1 MTAKIEKNQ
10 KRQGTFNGNLYFCR
24 QISILMP
31 TFEEI
36 LHKTDFSLEEIK
48 QLLAAE
54 GENLRQ
60 LLDHALQVKLA
71 HLDNHVHLRGLIEY
85 SNICTKY
92 CLYCGVRCKNLK
104 VDRYQLSDEEV
115 IECAQLA
122 HKLGYGSVALQSGER
137 NDKAFVD
144 KITHLVQEIKKID
157 NGSLGIT
164 LSLGEQTEETYRRWF
179 EAGAH
184 RYLLRIE
191 ASNEDLYYKIHPR
204 DAKHDFRKRLD
215 CIDSLLRV
223 GFQTGSGVMIG
234 LPFQSL
240 DDLANDLLF
249 FKKKDLAMVG
259 MGPFIPHPD
268 TPLWEFRDQIPS
280 AEKRMELT
288 LKMIATLRLMMPEIN
303 MVAAT
308 ANQTLD
314 PRGREKA
321 ILAGANVIMPNL
333 TPNEFRENY
342 LIYPDKACVSDK
354 PDECHSCLDIR
365 LAAIGHKVLY
375 GAWGDSVAFMRKKT
389 QKQYPFPK

>member
-1 MTAKIEKNQ
+1 
-10 KRQGTFNGNLYFCR
+10 
-24 QISILMP
+24 MP
-31 TFEEI
+31 NFDEI

-54 GENLRQ
+54 GEDLRQ

-71 HLDNHVHLRGLIEY
+71 HLDNNVHLRGLIEY

-104 VDRYQLSDEEV
+104 VERYQLSDEEV

-137 NDKAFVD
+137 SDKAFVD

-204 DAKHDFRKRLD
+204 DAKHDFQTRLN
-215 CIDSLLRV
+215 CIDTLLRI
-223 GFQTGSGVMIG
+223 GYQTGTGVMVG
-234 LPFQSL
+234 LPFQTL
-240 DDLANDLLF
+240 DDLAADLLF
-249 FKKKDLAMVG
+249 FKKKDVAMVG

-308 ANQTLD
+308 ANQTVD
-314 PRGREKA
+314 PQGREKA
-321 ILAGANVIMPNL
+321 IAAGANVIMPNL

-342 LIYPDKACVSDK
+342 LIYPDKACVGDK
-354 PDECHSCLDIR
+354 PDQCQTCLDMR

>member
-1 MTAKIEKNQ
+1 MILKIK
-10 KRQGTFNGNLYFCR
+10 
-24 QISILMP
+24 MP
-31 TFEEI
+31 ALDNI
-36 LHKTDFSLEEIK
+36 LHKQEFTREDIK
-48 QLLAAE
+48 YLLSTE
-54 GENLRQ
+54 GEAQQRLFNR
-60 LLDHALQVKLA
+60 ALEVKLA
-71 HLDNHVHLRGLIEY
+71 HLDNYVHLRGLIEY

-104 VDRYQLSDEEV
+104 VQRYQLSDEEV
-115 IECAQLA
+115 LDCARLA
-122 HKLGYGSVALQSGER
+122 YELGYGSVALQSGER
-137 NDKAFVD
+137 SDAAFVD
-144 KITHLVQEIKKID
+144 KITYLVQEIKKIG

-191 ASNEDLYYKIHPR
+191 ASNEELYYKIHPH
-204 DAKHDFRKRLD
+204 DAKHDFQQRLA
-215 CIDSLLRV
+215 CIDSLLSI
-223 GFQTGSGVMIG
+223 GYQTGTGVMVG
-234 LPFQSL
+234 LPFQTI
-240 DDLANDLLF
+240 DDLADDLFF
-249 FKKKDLAMVG
+249 FKKQDVAMVG

-268 TPLWEFRDQIPS
+268 TPLWQYRDMIPL
-280 AEKRMELT
+280 AEKRMNLT

-314 PRGREKA
+314 PQGREKA
-321 ILAGANVIMPNL
+321 IRVGANVIMPNL

-342 LIYPDKACVSDK
+342 LIYPDKACVKDK

-375 GAWGDSVAFMRKKT
+375 NAWGDSVAFTKKH
-389 QKQYPFPK
+389 Q

>member
-1 MTAKIEKNQ
+1 MKIITFAANFQ
-10 KRQGTFNGNLYFCR
+10 KM
-24 QISILMP
+24 SILK
-31 TFEEI
+31 I
-36 LHKTDFSLEEIK
+36 LNKQDLSKEEIK
-48 QLLAAE
+48 LLLAAE
-54 GENLRQ
+54 GEDKKRLFDR
-60 LLDHALQVKLA
+60 ALQVKLK

-104 VDRYQLSDEEV
+104 VERYQLSDEEV

-137 NDKAFVD
+137 SDKAFVD
-144 KITHLVQEIKKID
+144 KITCLVKEIKKID
-157 NGSLGIT
+157 NGSLGVT

-191 ASNEDLYYKIHPR
+191 ASNEDLYYKIHPH
-204 DAKHDFRKRLD
+204 DEKHNFKKRLD
-215 CIDSLLRV
+215 SIDSLLKV
-223 GFQTGSGVMIG
+223 GYQTGTGVMVG
-234 LPFQSL
+234 LPFQTL
-240 DDLANDLLF
+240 DDLAGDLIF
-249 FKKKDLAMVG
+249 FQQKDVAMVG

-268 TPLWEFRDQIPS
+268 TPLWQYKDQIPT

-288 LKMIATLRLMMPEIN
+288 LKMIAILRLMMPEIN

-308 ANQTLD
+308 ANQTVD
-314 PRGREKA
+314 PQGREKA

-342 LIYPDKACVSDK
+342 LIYPDKANVKDK
-354 PDECHSCLDIR
+354 PSQTQSKLDES

-375 GAWGDSVAFMRKKT
+375 NAWGDSVAFTKKHS
-389 QKQYPFPK
+389 